1 MGAVDS
7 YMKNFDNCQTLYT
20 VGQAVGVDMPRERSQ
35 SNRKES
41 AEILEDIA
49 EEEDLIIIGSDPQ
62 REERNDESSSE
73 TLKSVIPGMLHM
85 NKCTAFNKRKYLR
98 YVVFKK
104 YKNT

>member
-1 MGAVDS
+1 MS
-7 YMKNFDNCQTLYT
+7 CMKNFGNCQTLYT

-73 TLKSVIPGMLHM
+73 TIKGVIPGMLIV
-85 NKCTAFNKRKYLR
+85 NIKKCTTLNKHKRPLDSYACPDQSR
-98 YVVFKK
+98 
-104 YKNT
+104 

>member
-1 MGAVDS
+1 MS
-7 YMKNFDNCQTLYT
+7 CMKNFDNCPNLYT
-20 VGQAVGVDMPRERSQ
+20 VGQAVGVDMPRERSE

-73 TLKSVIPGMLHM
+73 TIKSVIPGMLIA
-85 NKCTAFNKRKYLR
+85 NIKKCTTLNKHKRPLDSYACPD
-98 YVVFKK
+98 
-104 YKNT
+104 

>member
-1 MGAVDS
+1 
-7 YMKNFDNCQTLYT
+7 MKKFDNSQTLYT
-20 VGQAVGVDMPRERSQ
+20 IGQAVGVEMPRERSP

-73 TLKSVIPGMLHM
+73 TIKSVIPGMLIA
-85 NKCTAFNKRKYLR
+85 NINKKCTTLNKHCIVY
-98 YVVFKK
+98 YVVSKEIPK
-104 YKNT
+104 

>member
-1 MGAVDS
+1 MS
-7 YMKNFDNCQTLYT
+7 YMKFFDNCQTLYT
-20 VGQAVGVDMPRERSQ
+20 VGQAVGVDMARERSQ

-49 EEEDLIIIGSDPQ
+49 EEEDLIIIGSDPP

-73 TLKSVIPGMLHM
+73 TLKSVIPGMLHI
-85 NKCTAFNKRKYLR
+85 NKCKAFNKRT

-104 YKNT
+104 YRNT

>member
-1 MGAVDS
+1 MCC
-7 YMKNFDNCQTLYT
+7 MKNFDNCQTLYT

-49 EEEDLIIIGSDPQ
+49 EEEDLIIIGSDPL

-73 TLKSVIPGMLHM
+73 TLKSVIPGILHM
-85 NKCTAFNKRKYLR
+85 TKCTAFNQRT
-98 YVVFKK
+98 YV
-104 YKNT
+104 TCGI

>member
-1 MGAVDS
+1 MS
-7 YMKNFDNCQTLYT
+7 CMKNFDNCQTLYT

-49 EEEDLIIIGSDPQ
+49 EEEDLIIIGSDPI

-73 TLKSVIPGMLHM
+73 TLKSVIPGILH
-85 NKCTAFNKRKYLR
+85 NRVGGSYESLLVAANILLCTLF
-98 YVVFKK
+98 
-104 YKNT
+104 

>member
-1 MGAVDS
+1 MS
-7 YMKNFDNCQTLYT
+7 CMKIFDNCQTLYT

-41 AEILEDIA
+41 AETLEDIA
-49 EEEDLIIIGSDPQ
+49 EEEDLIIIGSDPL

-85 NKCTAFNKRKYLR
+85 NKCTAFSKRTYVTWYLR
-98 YVVFKK
+98 HTKIRSTY
-104 YKNT
+104 